1 MKICSKLS
9 TYLDVEVHIAYWW
22 SEIYGALVVNY
33 VLIACIL
40 NLFYLGFHFLLL
52 LMDLVFW
59 YFL

>member
-9 TYLDVEVHIAYWW
+9 AYLDVEVHIAYWR

-33 VLIACIL
+33 VLIVCIL